1 MLAAGASALLLGS
14 RQVAAETYD
23 SPAIESS
30 VISETMPD
38 ENLMVRPESNLGI
51 LISNNLLMVNAQEY
65 IIFKF
70 DFSDLPANATITTP
84 GVFNWTTWY
93 THTSPGDPLGQTRWG
108 DFEFHEI
115 TAGVAGWKGN
125 QFSDG
130 SPDPDAVTYNNLN
143 GTFVNLPGVEE
154 IDTGEGP
161 DLVPGLLVGDG
172 LFSNRQSLGDIPVAT
187 LQRLRSGQ
195 SVGLAMASISN
206 TNMSIHSHTTFL
218 ADQDKDPRL
227 VFDWTTDAVF
237 DPADFDEDGDVDA
250 DDLATWQSSY
260 GTGGGGD
267 TDLDGDSDG
276 ADFLVWQRNN
286 TGGALSGLASVP
298 EPSTA
303 LLFGL
308 ALSVLATADSRRN
321 ASRS

>member
-1 MLAAGASALLLGS
+1 M
-14 RQVAAETYD
+14 
-23 SPAIESS
+23 
-30 VISETMPD
+30 
-38 ENLMVRPESNLGI
+38 
-51 LISNNLLMVNAQEY
+51 
-65 IIFKF
+65 
-70 DFSDLPANATITTP
+70 
-84 GVFNWTTWY
+84 
-93 THTSPGDPLGQTRWG
+93 
-108 DFEFHEI
+108 
-115 TAGVAGWKGN
+115 
-125 QFSDG
+125 
-130 SPDPDAVTYNNLN
+130 
-143 GTFVNLPGVEE
+143 
-154 IDTGEGP
+154 
-161 DLVPGLLVGDG
+161 
-172 LFSNRQSLGDIPVAT
+172 AT

-321 ASRS
+321 ASRL